1 MQTFPVGVLRRTLA
15 AFRLMCAAA
24 PVAIF
29 LAVPAAGQSFP
40 SRPITI
46 VVGYAAGGQADVLAR
61 RVGQRLNEILKTP
74 VVVENRPGGNTLIAS
89 QAVAKAAPDGHTLL
103 LVTDGMTT
111 IDPQVQ
117 GGSGFDPAQAF
128 ELVINMTAAPLF
140 LAAKKDLPADTLPAL
155 IAFGKKNPTELTF
168 GTSGP
173 TTPHRIAGEMLKQR
187 GGFAMM
193 HVAYK
198 GTAASVN
205 DLAGGHIPLVIGAS
219 AALVPLVE
227 SGKIKLLAV
236 TSEKRFPLL
245 PDVPAISETL
255 PGFNLVSYLGLAV
268 TKGTP
273 ADVVTK
279 LNEAVNAALS
289 TPDVRDYLQK
299 QGMILAGGSAADFK
313 AQIAADYQ
321 ARGRIIRDLNIAAE

>member
-1 MQTFPVGVLRRTLA
+1 
-15 AFRLMCAAA
+15 
-24 PVAIF
+24 
-29 LAVPAAGQSFP
+29 
-40 SRPITI
+40 
-46 VVGYAAGGQADVLAR
+46 
-61 RVGQRLNEILKTP
+61 
-74 VVVENRPGGNTLIAS
+74 
-89 QAVAKAAPDGHTLL
+89 
-103 LVTDGMTT
+103 
-111 IDPQVQ
+111 
-117 GGSGFDPAQAF
+117 
-128 ELVINMTAAPLF
+128 
-140 LAAKKDLPADTLPAL
+140 
-155 IAFGKKNPTELTF
+155 
-168 GTSGP
+168 
-173 TTPHRIAGEMLKQR
+173 
-187 GGFAMM
+187 M

-245 PDVPAISETL
+245 PNVPAISETL
-255 PGFNLVSYLGLAV
+255 PGFNIVSYLGLAV

-273 ADVVTK
+273 PEIVAK

-299 QGMILAGGSAADFK
+299 QGMIPAGGSAADFK

>member
-1 MQTFPVGVLRRTLA
+1 MQTFPVGVRQRTLA
-15 AFRLMCAAA
+15 ALRLMCAAA
-24 PVAIF
+24 SMAIF

-61 RVGQRLNEILKTP
+61 RVGQRLNEMLKTP

-128 ELVINMTAAPLF
+128 ELVVNMTAAPLF

-155 IAFGKKNPTELTF
+155 IEFGKKHPTELTF

-205 DLAGGHIPLVIGAS
+205 DLAGGHIPLVIGGS

-273 ADVVTK
+273 PDVVAK
-279 LNEAVNAALS
+279 LNEAVNMALS
-289 TPDVRDYLQK
+289 APDVRDYLQK
-299 QGMILAGGSAADFK
+299 QGMIPTGGSAADFK